1 MRRPGDASPPP
12 DAGGQTPA
20 PAATIDACGLTCGG
34 LEPLIARHLRA
45 LAPGEVIEIR
55 ADRVEAADGI
65 RAWVGLTGHTL
76 VTVERDESLRLA
88 RYFVRKKTA
97 PPT

>member
-1 MRRPGDASPPP
+1 MNTPPDASPALPE
-12 DAGGQTPA
+12 GGRTPA

-34 LEPLIARHLRA
+34 LEPLIAKHLRA

-55 ADRVEAADGI
+55 SDRGEAADGI

-76 VTVERDESLRLA
+76 VTVERDQASPLA
-88 RYFVRKKTA
+88 RYFVRKKT
-97 PPT
+97 PQR